1 MSRFILVPTMLAVT
15 LAVTVAGCNRFPDLS
30 LQIESNLAP
39 DETDC
44 SVTDDQDTV
53 LPAGRLDLA
62 FGPRDYIITP
72 RVESYI
78 VTNALEFQAEQGNIQ
93 VTSFEI
99 TILLPDGTKPV
110 LAGDLPN
117 PYQVAT
123 SAVLPPSE
131 EGGDVSQSAAFALAI
146 PSSYYDALLGIVA
159 DTGFQSISIDIRAN
173 GTTAGGFS
181 QQSPPFRWPIE
192 FCNGCLG
199 TVCVEPAEVLD
210 AVGCFPGQDLWAYC
224 AVIVQP
230 EL

>member
-1 MSRFILVPTMLAVT
+1 MSRFILVPMMLAVT

-30 LQIESNLAP
+30 LQIESILAP
-39 DETDC
+39 DDTDC

-72 RVESYI
+72 RIESYI
-78 VTNALEFQAEQGNIQ
+78 VSNALEFQAEQGNMQ

-131 EGGDVSQSAAFALAI
+131 EEGGVSQSAAFALAI
-146 PSSYYDALLGIVA
+146 PSSYHDALLAIVA

-199 TVCVEPAEVLD
+199 IVCTFEEAAES
-210 AVGCFPGQDLWAYC
+210 VGCFPGQDFWPYC
-224 AVIVQP
+224 ATILP
-230 EL
+230 PAAP